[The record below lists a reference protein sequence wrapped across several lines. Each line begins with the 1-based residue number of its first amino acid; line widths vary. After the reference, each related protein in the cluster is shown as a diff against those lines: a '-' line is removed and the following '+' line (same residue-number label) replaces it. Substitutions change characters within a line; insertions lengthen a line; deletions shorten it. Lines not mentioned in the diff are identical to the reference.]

1 VKILINSIQDYRETL
16 DDLGKEWL
24 DYVMDY
30 LTNTHNAYDL
40 ILFYKRPVLKINREI
55 FLMLGGGKNHFSI
68 YTTDFDYVEMIK
80 AEKIIDLK
88 FGKSA
93 ILFPLNKKEYMEK
106 ALRICDDVIKRANN
120 A

>member
-1 VKILINSIQDYRETL
+1 VIKSISDYRDTL
-16 DDLGKEWL
+16 DALGKEWL
-24 DYVMDY
+24 DYVMNYLKDKHGDY
-30 LTNTHNAYDL
+30 ELV
-40 ILFYKRPVLKINREI
+40 LFYKRPVLKINREI

-80 AEKIIDLK
+80 AEKNIGLK

-106 ALRICDDVIKRANN
+106 TLRICDEVIERAKK
-120 A
+120 

>member
-1 VKILINSIQDYRETL
+1 MMIRSIEDYRETL

-30 LTNTHNAYDL
+30 LKENHGAYEL
-40 ILFYKRPVLKINREI
+40 VLFYKRPVLKITREI

-68 YTTDFDYVEMIK
+68 YTTDFEYVEMIK
-80 AEKIIDLK
+80 AEKNIGLK

-93 ILFPLNKKEYMEK
+93 ILFPLQKKEYMKK
-106 ALRICDDVIKRANN
+106 ALRICDEVINRAKN
-120 A
+120 